1 VKTDIIT
8 VYKGLL
14 IVQIS
19 QVFREPATLGGMFV
33 MKYELEGFNVEYG
46 ERLCNGKGL
55 VSSF

>member
-1 VKTDIIT
+1 
-8 VYKGLL
+8 
-14 IVQIS
+14 VQSS